1 MSAYSDAI
9 AFAID
14 MAETLITDPEFSDEY
29 VDAFMFFYIYKIQT
43 QWAENLSG
51 TILECPLCT

>member
-9 AFAID
+9 EFAID

-29 VDAFMFFYIYKIQT
+29 VDAFMFFYIYKIQN
-43 QWAENLSG
+43 QWIENLSG
-51 TILECPLCT
+51 TILECRQ

>member
-1 MSAYSDAI
+1 
-9 AFAID
+9 

-29 VDAFMFFYIYKIQT
+29 VDAIMFFYIYKIQK

-51 TILECPLCT
+51 TILECRQ